1 MSKQLTFFDWQM
13 DTQMYKR
20 TPPRKP
26 HSAGTLNFEHPDT
39 KNSILEMTNLIRKK
53 KDDHD
58 FYFIAQ
64 QIKHC

>member
-39 KNSILEMTNLIRKK
+39 KNSILEMTNLMRKK
-53 KDDHD
+53 KKM
-58 FYFIAQ
+58 IM
-64 QIKHC
+64 ISTL